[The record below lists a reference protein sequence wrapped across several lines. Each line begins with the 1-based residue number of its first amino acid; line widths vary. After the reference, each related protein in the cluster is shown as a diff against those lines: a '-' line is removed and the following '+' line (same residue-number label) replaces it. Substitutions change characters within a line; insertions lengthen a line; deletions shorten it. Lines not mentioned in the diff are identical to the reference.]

1 MPRNKRL
8 KLSILGIAIAW
19 LVIFGLSVERG
30 SAFSSGPPAARTGAP
45 GEGTCVACHS
55 SFVLNSGPG
64 TLRITGLP
72 ANYSPNQQVTVTV
85 TLAQPNRAR
94 YGFEL
99 TALDDNGRR
108 AGTLVVTD
116 ANRTQLITG
125 TVGGNLRQYIEHTF
139 NGIQPTGSG
148 EGSWVFTWT
157 APATSVGRVTF
168 YAAGNAANGTG
179 GTAGCCI
186 YTTSV
191 TMQPAVIQRAP
202 TISSLSPNAATAGG
216 PAFALTVTGTNFVSS
231 SVVQWNGTDRQTTF
245 VSGTELTAQIPAGDI
260 ASAGTASV
268 TVSNPAPGGGISN
281 ALSFVINQQP

>member
-30 SAFSSGPPAARTGAP
+30 SAFSSGPPPARTGAP
-45 GEGTCVACHS
+45 GEGTCVACHN
-55 SFVLNSGPG
+55 SFALNSGPG

-94 YGFEL
+94 YGFQL
-99 TALDDNGRR
+99 TALDDLGRQ

-139 NGIQPTGSG
+139 NGVQPTSPNQ
-148 EGSWVFTWT
+148 GSWVFTWT

-168 YAAGNAANGTG
+168 YAAGNAANGS
-179 GTAGCCI
+179 GTNSGDFI

-191 TMQPAVIQRAP
+191 GIQPSCPSISVSPSNSTLPPGTVGDPYNQTFTATGGTAP
-202 TISSLSPNAATAGG
+202 HTFTI
-216 PAFALTVTGTNFVSS
+216 
-231 SVVQWNGTDRQTTF
+231 
-245 VSGTELTAQIPAGDI
+245 
-260 ASAGTASV
+260 SAGTLPSGL
-268 TVSNPAPGGGISN
+268 N
-281 ALSFVINQQP
+281 LSSAGVLSGTPT